1 MNDDELTE
9 MMHNAFILNSTETHD
24 SFSPEEFYN
33 IVTKKK

>member
-9 MMHNAFILNSTETHD
+9 MMHTAYIMNNTDSHD
-24 SFSPEEFYN
+24 GFNFEEFYA